1 MENRQVCAYAR
12 CEHQK
17 TGYTKH
23 LFINKKNLLEQVRRL
38 DELKYFLEDI
48 TCMQVKEGFV
58 LTYHFNH
65 WQNPG
70 RIALRVLLPLGEEE
84 IDSISSIYPGAL
96 WHERECYDFF
106 GIQFKNHPNLI
117 PLLLPPEMEEKPLLK
132 EEANLRDLY
141 QLLPACEQVL
151 QASRDKEFA
160 QFILECSK
168 KGK

>member
-1 MENRQVCAYAR
+1 MEDRQICAYAR
-12 CEHQK
+12 CEHK
-17 TGYTKH
+17 NTGYTKH
-23 LFINKKNLLEQVRRL
+23 LFITKENLLEQVKKL

-65 WQNPG
+65 WEKTG
-70 RIALRVLLPLGEEE
+70 RIALRVLLCEEKE
-84 IDSISSIYPGAL
+84 IESISSIYPGAL

-117 PLLLPPEMEEKPLLK
+117 PLLLPPEMEENPLLK
-132 EEANLRDLY
+132 EEAKLRDLY

-151 QASRDKEFA
+151 QGFRDKEFE
-160 QFILECSK
+160 QFILECRK
-168 KGK
+168 KEK